1 MSERNESYLAIR
13 FFIGL
18 SALLL
23 ILLLFCICVP
33 CLSPYIIGEPSS
45 NNGNN
50 CGCIIVKIICYVVT
64 VVALTYVCKF
74 LLDYEAKINH
84 DELSFEKAKM
94 ALGKDNTLTKEEHI
108 NTVNLNITQKNN
120 Q

>member
-1 MSERNESYLAIR
+1 MCYNRNESYLAIR

-33 CLSPYIIGEPSS
+33 CLSPCVIEKTYS

-50 CGCIIVKIICYVVT
+50 CGCIIMKIVCYIVT
-64 VVALTYVCKF
+64 VVSLTFVCKF
-74 LLDYEAKINH
+74 LLDYEAKISH
-84 DELSFEKAKM
+84 DEFSFKKAEMVMNK
-94 ALGKDNTLTKEEHI
+94 KSTIDKNEYTETL
-108 NTVNLNITQKNN
+108 NLNIKKE
-120 Q
+120 